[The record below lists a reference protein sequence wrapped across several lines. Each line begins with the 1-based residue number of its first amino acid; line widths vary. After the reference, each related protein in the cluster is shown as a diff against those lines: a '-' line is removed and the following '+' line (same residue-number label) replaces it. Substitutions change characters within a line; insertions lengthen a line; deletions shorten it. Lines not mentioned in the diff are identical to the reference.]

1 MPFPTC
7 RLIPLSA
14 ALAGLSICQAQAQV
28 PLIFKA
34 AVDESRVVDGR
45 RNSPSDSHTGAG
57 PVQSAVGTSK
67 AAALAAVLS
76 ANADAQRPSN
86 LDGSANVSMG
96 TDSVAEWRWT
106 GANLDP
112 AEAGVLGRLR
122 LSASGTATINAAIGV
137 TGTAATN
144 VSLVAGQQALLNV
157 FATVQS
163 CELACT
169 ADKALEVASSVFDIR
184 AGGEAFLTARTRAS
198 VQATGRID
206 NRLGAA
212 SSSASV
218 AVQYAFELVED
229 RRHWK
234 PAVAAS
240 LADGASWIEAA
251 APDAAAWAVFNSV
264 TNRLLALK
272 LETGREWRGLIVDG
286 ERLQLDLGG
295 QNLVLGRQGA
305 SEKSFNLLIGE
316 GRRSVAGS
324 LVLRDGGVVALR
336 DVVVGGVAVNGGAV
350 ASLTLEAGAVLN
362 QTTGTETA
370 STIVGQKGAGRLVVR
385 DGARLLTN
393 TLALGPL
400 AGAAT
405 GDLLLSGTG
414 SRIEAQLLSVGE
426 RADATVL
433 VNEGAVLQ
441 AQSLNLARFA
451 TSTASLVI
459 DGTGSQLVLAGGISS
474 IGSQGGR
481 GTLELT
487 GGARL
492 QGDSTLVAIG
502 SGKVGDFSVLR
513 ASGPGTQLADVG
525 VRVSTGGLLH
535 LRDGARWLDG
545 VNGLEVNGGT
555 AQLEGMR
562 AKLQLLSVQ
571 GQFAGESLVSS
582 GRVEVSRG
590 TVIELG
596 RGEMEVGLG
605 GTLAISGA
613 GTQVL
618 GFDNLLLLGD
628 LAVNGGALL
637 SGGVIG
643 LDNRGRIHGDGGTI
657 RATVITQKGKVAP
670 GNSPGTLTIDG
681 DMTLGG
687 DAELELE
694 LAASRHDVLHVTGA
708 LRLDGGHIVLSFLGG
723 FAPHAGQHF
732 DLLQVGGSFS
742 STAGVQVVGLQPGW
756 QFDTGFDAG
765 TGRFTLTALTDGV
778 SAVPEPATWCL
789 WLVAGALA
797 GWRPR
802 RR

>member
-1 MPFPTC
+1 
-7 RLIPLSA
+7 
-14 ALAGLSICQAQAQV
+14 
-28 PLIFKA
+28 
-34 AVDESRVVDGR
+34 VDFSRVVDGQR
-45 RNSPSDSHTGAG
+45 TSAADNKAGAA
-57 PVQSAVGTSK
+57 PVQAAVGTSQ
-67 AAALAAVLS
+67 ADALAALLS
-76 ANADAQRPSN
+76 TRNDAARPSN
-86 LDGSANVSMG
+86 LDGSANVGMG
-96 TDSVAEWRWT
+96 TTSLAEWRWT
-106 GANLDP
+106 GPSLDP
-112 AEAGVLGRLR
+112 VEAGVLGRLR
-122 LSASGTATINAAIGV
+122 YSASGTATTTSSDNVTAVASAAI
-137 TGTAATN
+137 T
-144 VSLVAGQQALLNV
+144 LVAGQQQV
-157 FATVQS
+157 FKTTVTAQS
-163 CELACT
+163 CNLACT
-169 ADKALEVASSVFDIR
+169 TEKVLEVLPGVADIR
-184 AGGEAFLTARTRAS
+184 AGGDAFLTAQSSAS
-198 VQATGRID
+198 AAGTGRID

-212 SSSASV
+212 TASANV
-218 AVQYAFELVED
+218 ALQYALDLVED

-234 PAVAAS
+234 PATTGS

-251 APDAAAWAVFNSV
+251 TPDAGAWAVFNSV
-264 TNRLLALK
+264 TNRLLALQ
-272 LETGREWRGLIVDG
+272 LDAGREWRGLIVDG
-286 ERLQLDLGG
+286 ERLQLDLAG

-400 AGAAT
+400 VGAAS
-405 GDLLLSGTG
+405 GDLLLSGAG
-414 SRIEAQLLSVGE
+414 SRIEAQFLSAGE

-441 AQSLNLARFA
+441 VQSLNLARFETA
-451 TSTASLVI
+451 TASLVV
-459 DGTGSQLVLAGGISS
+459 DGAGSQLVLGGGISS

-492 QGDSTLVAIG
+492 QGDGALLGIG

-513 ASGPGTQLADVG
+513 ASGQGTQLADVG

-535 LRDGARWLDG
+535 LRDGVAWQDG

-555 AQLEGMR
+555 AQLEGMQAR
-562 AKLQLLSVQ
+562 LKLLSVE
-571 GQFAGESLVSS
+571 GQFGANDALISS
-582 GRVEVSRG
+582 GRVDVSRG
-590 TVIELG
+590 SVLLLG

-605 GTLAISGA
+605 GTLTISGA
-613 GTQVL
+613 GSQVL

-643 LDNRGRIHGDGGTI
+643 LDDRGRIHGDGGTI
-657 RATVITQKGKVAP
+657 RATVITQKGKVSP

-681 DMTLGG
+681 DMTLGSE
-687 DAELELE
+687 AELELE
-694 LAASRHDVLHVTGA
+694 LAANRHDVLQVTGA

-723 FAPHAGQHF
+723 FAPHAGQQF

-742 STAGVQVVGLQPGW
+742 STAGVQVRGLLPGW

-778 SAVPEPATWCL
+778 SAVPEPASWCL

-797 GWRPR
+797 GWRLR